1 MKVMTILRKKGIRV
15 TEHPTAGWA
24 AQQILERRGWGR
36 EPPRFLLHDRDSR
49 YGALFDRRL
58 QSMGITQIR
67 LPFRAVGRQ
76 IQIPASLKHDN

>member
-58 QSMGITQIR
+58 
-67 LPFRAVGRQ
+67 
-76 IQIPASLKHDN
+76 